1 MEFAVLNSPTDNEG
15 ARGKN
20 KTGATI
26 SLYTV
31 IPNPVILIFLNNV
44 FEAKSSLPPEE
55 EEEREI
61 TAPENE
67 NTVPEKREEKSDL
80 AGEVTVETDK
90 ENKDQDKPSIAP
102 EPLQT
107 GEDKKELSGCRW
119 FLSKVLYSF
128 ITLYTGYRTYFKY
141 EVALAGLGLSFLY
154 MTVLG
159 FDKITIGKGSLRR
172 IRFYSDDE
180 TKRLKVKN
188 L

>member
-31 IPNPVILIFLNNV
+31 IPNPVILIFLINV
-44 FEAKSSLPPEE
+44 FEAKSSQPPEE
-55 EEEREI
+55 EEEWEI

-67 NTVPEKREEKSDL
+67 NAVPEKKSDL

-90 ENKDQDKPSIAP
+90 ENKDQDKPSIAS

-107 GEDKKELSGCRW
+107 SEDKKELSGCQW
-119 FLSKVLYSF
+119 LLSKVFYSF

-159 FDKITIGKGSLRR
+159 FDKITIGKGSLQR

-180 TKRLKVKN
+180 TRS
-188 L
+188 

>member
-31 IPNPVILIFLNNV
+31 IPNPVILIFLINV

-67 NTVPEKREEKSDL
+67 NAVPEKKSDL

-107 GEDKKELSGCRW
+107 SEDKKELSGCQW
-119 FLSKVLYSF
+119 LLSKVFYSF
-128 ITLYTGYRTYFKY
+128 IALYTGYRTYFKY

-159 FDKITIGKGSLRR
+159 FDKITIGKGSLQR
-172 IRFYSDDE
+172 ICFYSDDE
-180 TKRLKVKN
+180 TRS
-188 L
+188 

>member
-31 IPNPVILIFLNNV
+31 IPNPVILIFLINV
-44 FEAKSSLPPEE
+44 FEAKSSIPPEE

-67 NTVPEKREEKSDL
+67 NAVPEKKSDL

-107 GEDKKELSGCRW
+107 SEDKKELSGCQW
-119 FLSKVLYSF
+119 LLSKVFYSF

-159 FDKITIGKGSLRR
+159 FDKITIGKGSLQR
-172 IRFYSDDE
+172 ICFYSDDE
-180 TKRLKVKN
+180 TRS
-188 L
+188 

>member
-31 IPNPVILIFLNNV
+31 IPNPVILIFLINV

-67 NTVPEKREEKSDL
+67 NAVPEKKSDL

-107 GEDKKELSGCRW
+107 SEDKKELSGCQW
-119 FLSKVLYSF
+119 LLSKVFYSF

-159 FDKITIGKGSLRR
+159 FDKITIGKGSLQR
-172 IRFYSDDE
+172 ICFYSDDE
-180 TKRLKVKN
+180 TRS
-188 L
+188 

>member
-31 IPNPVILIFLNNV
+31 IPNPVILIFLINV

-67 NTVPEKREEKSDL
+67 NAVPEKKSDL

-107 GEDKKELSGCRW
+107 SEDKKELSGCQW
-119 FLSKVLYSF
+119 LLSKVFYSF

-154 MTVLG
+154 LTVLG
-159 FDKITIGKGSLRR
+159 FDKITIGKGSLQR
-172 IRFYSDDE
+172 ICFYSDDE
-180 TKRLKVKN
+180 TRS
-188 L
+188 

>member
-20 KTGATI
+20 ETGATI

-31 IPNPVILIFLNNV
+31 IPNPVILIFLINV

-67 NTVPEKREEKSDL
+67 NAVPEKKSDL

-107 GEDKKELSGCRW
+107 SEDKKELSGCQW
-119 FLSKVLYSF
+119 LLSKVFYSF

-159 FDKITIGKGSLRR
+159 FDKITIGKGSLQR
-172 IRFYSDDE
+172 ICFYSDDE
-180 TKRLKVKN
+180 TRS
-188 L
+188 

>member
-15 ARGKN
+15 VRGKN

-31 IPNPVILIFLNNV
+31 IPNPVILIFSNNV

-67 NTVPEKREEKSDL
+67 NAVPEKKSDL

-107 GEDKKELSGCRW
+107 SEDKKELSGCQW
-119 FLSKVLYSF
+119 LLSKVFYSF

-159 FDKITIGKGSLRR
+159 FDKITIGKGSLQR
-172 IRFYSDDE
+172 ICFYSDDE
-180 TKRLKVKN
+180 TRS
-188 L
+188 

>member
-31 IPNPVILIFLNNV
+31 IPNPVILIFLINV

-67 NTVPEKREEKSDL
+67 NAVPEKKSDL

-107 GEDKKELSGCRW
+107 SEDKKELSGCQW
-119 FLSKVLYSF
+119 LLSKVFYSF

-159 FDKITIGKGSLRR
+159 FDKITIGKGSLQR

-180 TKRLKVKN
+180 TRS
-188 L
+188 

>member
-1 MEFAVLNSPTDNEG
+1 MEFAVLNSPTDNKG

-31 IPNPVILIFLNNV
+31 IPNPVILIFLINV

-67 NTVPEKREEKSDL
+67 NAVPEKKSDL

-107 GEDKKELSGCRW
+107 SEDKKELSGCQW
-119 FLSKVLYSF
+119 LLSKVFYSF

-159 FDKITIGKGSLRR
+159 FDKITIGKGSLQR

-180 TKRLKVKN
+180 TRS
-188 L
+188 

>member
-1 MEFAVLNSPTDNEG
+1 MEFAVLNSPTDNKG
-15 ARGKN
+15 VRGKN
-20 KTGATI
+20 KTGAAI

-31 IPNPVILIFLNNV
+31 IPNPVILIFLINV

-67 NTVPEKREEKSDL
+67 NAVPEKKSDL

-107 GEDKKELSGCRW
+107 SEDKKELSGCQW
-119 FLSKVLYSF
+119 LLSKVFYSF

-159 FDKITIGKGSLRR
+159 FDKITIGKGSLQR
-172 IRFYSDDE
+172 ICFYSDDE
-180 TKRLKVKN
+180 TRS
-188 L
+188 

>member
-1 MEFAVLNSPTDNEG
+1 M
-15 ARGKN
+15 RGKN

-107 GEDKKELSGCRW
+107 SEDKKELSGCQW
-119 FLSKVLYSF
+119 LLSKVFYSF

-159 FDKITIGKGSLRR
+159 FDKITIGKGSLQR
-172 IRFYSDDE
+172 ICFYSDDE
-180 TKRLKVKN
+180 TRS
-188 L
+188 

>member
-1 MEFAVLNSPTDNEG
+1 MEFAVLNSPTDNKG

-31 IPNPVILIFLNNV
+31 IPNPVILIFLINV

-67 NTVPEKREEKSDL
+67 NAVPEKKSDL

-107 GEDKKELSGCRW
+107 SEDKKELSGCQW
-119 FLSKVLYSF
+119 LLSKVFYSF
-128 ITLYTGYRTYFKY
+128 ITLYMGYRTYFKY

-159 FDKITIGKGSLRR
+159 FDKITIGKGSLQR
-172 IRFYSDDE
+172 ICFYSDDE
-180 TKRLKVKN
+180 TRS
-188 L
+188 

>member
-1 MEFAVLNSPTDNEG
+1 MEFAVLNSPTDNKG

-31 IPNPVILIFLNNV
+31 IPNPVILIFLINV
-44 FEAKSSLPPEE
+44 FEAKSSIPPEE

-67 NTVPEKREEKSDL
+67 NAVPEKKSDL

-107 GEDKKELSGCRW
+107 SEDKKELSGCQW
-119 FLSKVLYSF
+119 LLSKVFYSF

-159 FDKITIGKGSLRR
+159 FDKITIGKGSLQR
-172 IRFYSDDE
+172 ICFYSDDE
-180 TKRLKVKN
+180 TRS
-188 L
+188 